1 MKENYQI
8 EQGAW
13 KKDLRLYVHVP
24 FCVKKCAYC
33 DFLSGPSNEK
43 GIKAYFDAL
52 YKEIRCYKDRTKD
65 YKVSS
70 IFIGG
75 GTPSCVDS
83 EYIVRTLSELENVFK
98 LSVEN
103 KPEITIEVNPGI
115 IDETKLIDYKNAGIN
130 RISFGLQ
137 STHDHELRLL
147 GRIHS
152 YSQFEENY
160 RLAREMGFNNINI
173 DLMSALPDQ
182 TITSWEETLYSIIK
196 LNPEHISAYS
206 LIIEEGTSFYDTYGP
221 EGKDK
226 EKLPSEEM
234 DRLIY
239 TTTRDIL
246 LSNDYE
252 RYEISNYAKR
262 GYECRHNMAYWE
274 GVYYLGL
281 GLGSASLIENTR
293 FSNTNSLTEYQN
305 QIDCYHKDIMSPN
318 LLTKATNHLLDDLI
332 GIRRN
337 IDSLSKNQQIEE
349 FMFLGLRTSAGVSK
363 NNFFNKFG
371 IAMDDLYDDL
381 LLKLEREGLIT
392 INNDTIV
399 LTDFG
404 IDVSNRVLS
413 EFLFD

>member
-1 MKENYQI
+1 
-8 EQGAW
+8 
-13 KKDLRLYVHVP
+13 
-24 FCVKKCAYC
+24 
-33 DFLSGPSNEK
+33 
-43 GIKAYFDAL
+43 
-52 YKEIRCYKDRTKD
+52 
-65 YKVSS
+65 
-70 IFIGG
+70 
-75 GTPSCVDS
+75 
-83 EYIVRTLSELENVFK
+83 
-98 LSVEN
+98 
-103 KPEITIEVNPGI
+103 
-115 IDETKLIDYKNAGIN
+115 
-130 RISFGLQ
+130 
-137 STHDHELRLL
+137 
-147 GRIHS
+147 
-152 YSQFEENY
+152 
-160 RLAREMGFNNINI
+160 
-173 DLMSALPDQ
+173 
-182 TITSWEETLYSIIK
+182 
-196 LNPEHISAYS
+196 
-206 LIIEEGTSFYDTYGP
+206 
-221 EGKDK
+221 
-226 EKLPSEEM
+226 
-234 DRLIY
+234 
-239 TTTRDIL
+239 
-246 LSNDYE
+246 
-252 RYEISNYAKR
+252 
-262 GYECRHNMAYWE
+262 MAYWE

>member
-52 YKEIRCYKDRTKD
+52 YKEIRSYKDRTKD

-98 LSVEN
+98 ISVEN